1 MSELGEDLEKLKR
14 EKRCL
19 LHSMRSDKAT
29 IISLL
34 EQTVSNDVIN
44 AIWANLESWS
54 SCIETLQKVDD
65 ALMEFIDYSKGNGDK
80 EEEKILKDYND
91 FRKDLILYKGKFKT
105 VKDTLTP
112 VESPRRGRA
121 SMMNSTFF
129 KAQLT
134 NPVIRLQDI
143 PVPDFDGTIESYPDW
158 FAEFENI
165 VDKNED
171 LNDFQKM
178 YLLRRCLTGKAKKYL
193 IDFGTKGEYYLTA
206 MEFIHKKF
214 NNRRRII
221 AEHFH
226 QLYHLPVMKSS
237 NMRDTLDDVQRIIRG
252 LNVCG
257 IQTQAFSPFIT
268 YIVSLKIPEKL
279 RIEWESSQHD
289 FSCYPPFETM
299 YSFLIDKCFA
309 YETGPNRD
317 KEKDSS
323 NESKVAT
330 GSSVKGKQSGSKPSS
345 VPEKKSFAGTK
356 GQGPPPKTSS
366 SPPSSFP
373 PIVCVGCG
381 EQHYLDMCKS
391 FLNKSINDRFDF
403 VKSNRLCLRCLKTGH
418 NVAMCNRNIKC
429 NLCSGNHHR
438 LLHRETVRSNVRNEG
453 AGMDGSGNG
462 TSTGNASGSTGSA
475 NSGTSGQSNSGS
487 TATSS
492 LGSVCAL
499 GSSKSVFLATAVV
512 KVQGVNCTEMGRIF
526 LDQGSEMTLIT
537 REFCER
543 AKLKMERSESPTMLV
558 GITNDTVQLNYCVSC
573 VLRSRYSNFSIA
585 IKAEVVEKI
594 PYAVNKS
601 NVKSVIEGFSLQF
614 GESTDL
620 PYSSVDILLGS
631 EYAEFVLKDKRH
643 FVDGLVF
650 RESYFGYVIS
660 GSAERCSFFG
670 QKLSFCG
677 MSNLELSEQF
687 RKFVEVEEIPDPKK
701 EKIVE
706 HELIDKHFESTY
718 SIDQETGK
726 FVVRLPLKESVKV
739 LNGSF
744 GKVCAM
750 LKKSEIRRSDVVQKA
765 YETIFDE
772 YLSLKHM
779 TKLSGEPDLKAYYM
793 PHHVVSKG
801 EDSHRIVFNA
811 SFTDNSGT
819 SLNSHFLVGPKVQP
833 DLARIV
839 FRFNFNDEIEVFEL
853 NTLANGIGP
862 ASYIAPKCLEKVASF
877 IKDSDK
883 MVSDIIMRDFYMDN
897 LATGTDS
904 VEGAIVISRRV
915 HEVLMKY
922 GFPLRKYQSNS
933 PEFLAKISS
942 ELIDTVK
949 VCNGKKFVTLLGLLW
964 YLDLDE
970 IGVDIREEVLPSIVT
985 KRVMLSIISK
995 TFDIL
1000 GILTPVMIRAK
1011 LLLQDLWKEGR
1022 LWDEEISVELKEEF
1036 AQFLSDLLLLRS
1048 YSIPRCYFRNCA
1060 IVKVQLIGYCDA
1072 SVRAACAVV
1081 YVRSIDPEGII
1092 RVNFVCSKSRLAPP
1106 KGAVIHRME
1115 LIAAVLL
1122 AKLIKFVVLSWIKI
1136 DPVKLKQFVSNRVS
1150 VIKSLVDKSRWFYV
1164 EGLKNPADLGTRGIT
1179 ASKFLSSEFSIVAW
1193 WIRYVR
1199 ILRERCSRR
1208 KLGVWNKSLPSN
1220 DVERKEAMKKLDR
1233 LTNEERDAAYTQI
1246 IRVTQYAGFMQ
1257 EQESLLKGKP
1267 VEKKSALNV
1276 LNCSKF
1282 SKFLHENRIEW
1293 KTIAPRSPHQ
1303 GGIWEAA
1310 VKAGKASLYRAIGNQ
1325 RLTLLELHT
1334 VSTKVEAILNARPL
1348 AYRRNNSF
1356 VEPITPGHFLI
1367 GSAIIVNSFWNTWK
1381 HDYFNQLRNRT
1392 KWKGEIRNLRV
1403 GEVVIVSVKNQ
1414 SYFSWPL
1421 AIIEEVFPDDRGLV
1435 RNVNIR
1441 LADGEIRRSSVQN
1454 LVALPIEN
1462 KE

>member
-1 MSELGEDLEKLKR
+1 
-14 EKRCL
+14 
-19 LHSMRSDKAT
+19 
-29 IISLL
+29 
-34 EQTVSNDVIN
+34 
-44 AIWANLESWS
+44 
-54 SCIETLQKVDD
+54 
-65 ALMEFIDYSKGNGDK
+65 
-80 EEEKILKDYND
+80 
-91 FRKDLILYKGKFKT
+91 
-105 VKDTLTP
+105 
-112 VESPRRGRA
+112 
-121 SMMNSTFF
+121 
-129 KAQLT
+129 
-134 NPVIRLQDI
+134 
-143 PVPDFDGTIESYPDW
+143 
-158 FAEFENI
+158 
-165 VDKNED
+165 
-171 LNDFQKM
+171 
-178 YLLRRCLTGKAKKYL
+178 
-193 IDFGTKGEYYLTA
+193 
-206 MEFIHKKF
+206 
-214 NNRRRII
+214 
-221 AEHFH
+221 
-226 QLYHLPVMKSS
+226 
-237 NMRDTLDDVQRIIRG
+237 
-252 LNVCG
+252 
-257 IQTQAFSPFIT
+257 
-268 YIVSLKIPEKL
+268 
-279 RIEWESSQHD
+279 
-289 FSCYPPFETM
+289 M

-345 VPEKKSFAGTK
+345 VPERKSFAGTK

-381 EQHYLDMCKS
+381 EQHYLDMCKL

-429 NLCSGNHHR
+429 NMCSGNHHR

-453 AGMDGSGNG
+453 GGMDGSGNG
-462 TSTGNASGSTGSA
+462 MSTGNASGSTGSA
-475 NSGTSGQSNSGS
+475 NSGTSGQSNNGS

-543 AKLKMERSESPTMLV
+543 AKLKMEKSESPTMLV
-558 GITNDTVQLNYCVSC
+558 GITNDTVQLNYSVPC

-631 EYAEFVLKDKRH
+631 EYAEFVLKDKRQ

-650 RESYFGYVIS
+650 RDSYFGYVIS

-670 QKLSFCG
+670 QRMSFCG

-687 RKFVEVEEIPDPKK
+687 RKFVDVEEIPDPKK
-701 EKIVE
+701 EKVVE

-750 LKKSEIRRSDVVQKA
+750 LRKSEIRRSDVVQKA
-765 YETIFDE
+765 YENIFDE

-833 DLARIV
+833 DLAVNLIRFRRHLIGFVCDIFRMYRDILIHPDDRIFQRIV

-933 PEFLAKISS
+933 PEFLEKISS

-985 KRVMLSIISK
+985 KRVMLPIISK

-1081 YVRSIDPEGII
+1081 YVRSIDPDGII

-1122 AKLIKFVVLSWIKI
+1122 AKLIKFVSLELCIEEIFCFSDSQVVLSWIKI

-1150 VIKSLVDKSRWFYV
+1150 VINSLVDKSRWFYV
-1164 EGLKNPADLGTRGIT
+1164 EGSKNPADLGTRGIT
-1179 ASKFLSSEFSIVAW
+1179 ASKFLSSECWLKGANFLHENESFEQYVSVEFHLVEKIPEMKLENVCNVIAIVNHPVLSIVNYKSSFYFSISIVAW

-1220 DVERKEAMKKLDR
+1220 ALERKEAMKKLDR

-1267 VEKKSALNV
+1267 VDKKSKLYACTVKLDPNGIIRATGRTVNASFEYDIKYPIALPVNSRFLDLYILFVHDRFHHANISFVLNFVRAKFWVIGNLLSRIKFLIHRCVVCVRENGKCQVQLMGDLPAERITVTRPFSYVGIDLTGALSLKCTNHRSVKSYKVYLVFFVCMVTRAVHIEIVADLTTEEFLNSLVRFTSRRGLPCKIFSDNATNFVGALNV

-1356 VEPITPGHFLI
+1356 VEPITP
-1367 GSAIIVNSFWNTWK
+1367 
-1381 HDYFNQLRNRT
+1381 
-1392 KWKGEIRNLRV
+1392 
-1403 GEVVIVSVKNQ
+1403 VI
-1414 SYFSWPL
+1414 F
-1421 AIIEEVFPDDRGLV
+1421 
-1435 RNVNIR
+1435 
-1441 LADGEIRRSSVQN
+1441 
-1454 LVALPIEN
+1454 
-1462 KE
+1462 